1 MFVLQDAQEQK
12 SVDILPLS
20 MVTYYETGD
29 DNGQKPEVVKTVRN
43 SYGNIWTSERLKPP
57 ALQG

>member
-29 DNGQKPEVVKTVRN
+29 DNG
-43 SYGNIWTSERLKPP
+43 
-57 ALQG
+57 

>member
-29 DNGQKPEVVKTVRN
+29 DNGQKPEMVKTVRN
-43 SYGNIWTSERLKPP
+43 SYGNI
-57 ALQG
+57 